1 MVDFL
6 FLFLSESDPTLTTQ
20 KKEEEEEEETDESS
34 GRVKNKFTAKW

>member
-6 FLFLSESDPTLTTQ
+6 FLFLSESDPTHTIEEE
-20 KKEEEEEEETDESS
+20 KKEEEIDESS